1 MNVETKYICPNC
13 KYEQQIKTYPI
24 INLQSDKELYED
36 LFSLNLFRI
45 ECPKCK
51 KTSVIQ
57 YDCLVVDMY
66 KKYIVYLYTSNNLDE
81 FNKNIDKLVDN
92 YKDVLTELKH
102 TRVVTSLNQLLEKLL
117 IFDYDLND
125 KIIELMKLGLY
136 DKERLDKEIYKNV
149 CFNKIDKDK
158 LIFTCFNIFDNKVQ
172 PIDISVD
179 IKYYN
184 VIIDAIGGTAP
195 SETSNFEYIDE
206 NWAKLNTKLEK

>member
-1 MNVETKYICPNC
+1 MKVETKYICPNC
-13 KYEQQIKTYPI
+13 RHEQQVNTYPI

-92 YKDVLTELKH
+92 YKDILTELKY

-149 CFNKIDKDK
+149 CFNKIDRDK

-184 VIIDAIGGTAP
+184 IIIDAIGSTVP
-195 SETSNFEYIDE
+195 PETSNFEYIDE
-206 NWAKLNTKLEK
+206 TWAKLNTKSEK

>member
-13 KYEQQIKTYPI
+13 KHEQQINTYPI

-184 VIIDAIGGTAP
+184 VIIDAIGGTVP